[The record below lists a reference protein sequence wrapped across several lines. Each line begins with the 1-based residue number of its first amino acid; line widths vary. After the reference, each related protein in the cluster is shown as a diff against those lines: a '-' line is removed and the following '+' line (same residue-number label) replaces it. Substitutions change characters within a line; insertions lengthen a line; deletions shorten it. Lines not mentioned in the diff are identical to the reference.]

1 MSVLLDIALAIVI
14 AGIVIAMLLNI
25 QMGMLESN
33 IENRMTQ
40 SLQGLA
46 NATVDLIQEDIKRLV
61 SFDELT
67 DSTIK
72 FVNTDNEVVTIER
85 SGRSIRILREFPDG
99 SDPVERRENVFLQ
112 SLQFTPVNLPNAANA
127 LLRIRVATEMNNED
141 TQLDNTVR
149 AFAQRDVLLRN
160 LYFVQQD

>member
-1 MSVLLDIALAIVI
+1 MSVLLDIALAMVI
-14 AGIVIAMLLNI
+14 AGIVIVMLLNI
-25 QMGMLESN
+25 QLGMTESN

-61 SFDELT
+61 SFNELT

-72 FVNTDNEVVTIER
+72 FVNTDNDVVTIER
-85 SGRSIRILREFPDG
+85 SGSSIRILREFSDG
-99 SDPVERRENVFLQ
+99 SDPVERRENVYLQ
-112 SLQFTPVNLPNAANA
+112 SLQFEAINLPNAANA
-127 LLRIRVATEMNNED
+127 LLRIRVATEMNTED